1 MPVHA
6 AGMIHGATKETASD
20 YIVSSYVPTLSTLT
34 KARLDW
40 KPIPRAQVSGLLL
53 CESSPPNARYLSGV
67 LQEVNLVRTCFEAVQ
82 VQVMNPPS
90 GHTARAQM
98 QSLLTNSAA
107 HTLHLASH
115 GIQASDPLKSAFL
128 LRDGRFLIED
138 IMALNLQHAVLAFLS
153 ACETA
158 RGDRDTPD
166 EAVHLA
172 ASMLFCG
179 FRSVIGTMW

>member
-6 AGMIHGATKETASD
+6 ASKLTNVEKESASD

-40 KPIPRAQVSGLLL
+40 KPIPRAQIAGLLL
-53 CESSPPNARYLSGV
+53 CESSSPNESHLSGV
-67 LQEVNLVRTCFEAVQ
+67 VREIALVRECFEAAQAQ
-82 VQVMNPPS
+82 VLNPPS
-90 GHTARAQM
+90 KHTTRAEM
-98 QSLLTNSAA
+98 QALLENNAA
-107 HTLHLASH
+107 HILHLASH

-128 LRDGRFLIED
+128 LHDRRLLIED
-138 IMALNLQHAVLAFLS
+138 IMHFKLPYAVLTFLS

-158 RGDRDTPD
+158 RGDRDAPD